1 MQLLI
6 ILVSNALLGL
16 VGYLLNT
23 SGASATTITIISILI
38 SLFFITEGFF
48 FYKVRKRHLLLLP
61 ALSILAYIIDSYF
74 LIYLLKYNVLGIFQ
88 RLLYGGV
95 HIYSLSSMPLF
106 YSDNYIFLRII
117 INNIFLFTPWL
128 LILLGVTLGK
138 KVNKEKYL
146 RHLEE
151 KNYKPLSNVS
161 RIVLTFLP
169 LFLFIS
175 SWLILI
181 FAYPFFE
188 ESHTAY
194 NLCLFAANLIIF
206 TLLIQPVYIPILNR
220 SVIGKKQTRILSVS
234 ALFSMEFIS
243 LLLLFAEHNFYYFLT
258 IIIGVALVR
267 TILFAITYLIIFL
280 TQRPKQAE
288 DLWKNGTMNDYNN

>member
-61 ALSILAYIIDSYF
+61 AISILAYIINSYF
-74 LIYLLKYNVLGIFQ
+74 LIYLLKYDVLGIIMD
-88 RLLYGGV
+88 LLYGGV

-106 YSDNYIFLRII
+106 YSDNYILLRII
-117 INNIFLFTPWL
+117 DNIFLFTPWL
-128 LILLGVTLGK
+128 LILLGATLGK

-258 IIIGVALVR
+258 ITIGVALVR

-280 TQRPKQAE
+280 VQRQKQA
-288 DLWKNGTMNDYNN
+288 

>member
-23 SGASATTITIISILI
+23 SGASATTITIISILF

-61 ALSILAYIIDSYF
+61 ALSILAYIINSYF
-74 LIYLLKYNVLGIFQ
+74 LIYLLKYDVLGIILD
-88 RLLYGGV
+88 LLYGGV

-106 YSDNYIFLRII
+106 YSDNYILLRI

-181 FAYPFFE
+181 FTEPFFE
-188 ESHTAY
+188 ESYTAY

-280 TQRPKQAE
+280 VQRQKQA
-288 DLWKNGTMNDYNN
+288 

>member
-23 SGASATTITIISILI
+23 SGASATTITIVAIVI

-61 ALSILAYIIDSYF
+61 ALSILAYIINSYF
-74 LIYLLKYNVLGIFQ
+74 LIYLLKYDVLGIILD
-88 RLLYGGV
+88 LLYGGV

-106 YSDNYIFLRII
+106 YSDNYILLRI

-181 FAYPFFE
+181 FTEPFFE
-188 ESHTAY
+188 ESYTAY

-280 TQRPKQAE
+280 VQRQKQA
-288 DLWKNGTMNDYNN
+288 

>member
-61 ALSILAYIIDSYF
+61 ALSILAYIINSYF
-74 LIYLLKYNVLGIFQ
+74 LIYLLKYDVLGIILD
-88 RLLYGGV
+88 LLYGGV

-106 YSDNYIFLRII
+106 YSDNYILSRI

-151 KNYKPLSNVS
+151 KNFKPLSNVS

-181 FAYPFFE
+181 FAEPFFE

-220 SVIGKKQTRILSVS
+220 PVIGKKQIRILSVS
-234 ALFSMEFIS
+234 ALFSMEFIL

-280 TQRPKQAE
+280 VQKQKQA
-288 DLWKNGTMNDYNN
+288 